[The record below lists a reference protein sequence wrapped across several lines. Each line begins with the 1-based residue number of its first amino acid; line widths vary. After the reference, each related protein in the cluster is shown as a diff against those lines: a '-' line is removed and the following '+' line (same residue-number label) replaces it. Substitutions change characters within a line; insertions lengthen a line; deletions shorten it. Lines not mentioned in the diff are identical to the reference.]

1 MERMYE
7 KNRRIIMEAKLI
19 IENQRQYFQT
29 RATRDIE
36 LLKGRLIKLRVEIL
50 NRENAI
56 YEALYKDFKK
66 SKFETYFS
74 EIGIVISEIDATLK
88 HINTWSKPKKVR
100 ASGLNFPSRDYIY
113 SEPYGCVL
121 VIAPWNY
128 PFQLAIAPV
137 ISAIAAGNTVVLKP
151 SEHTRHTSQ
160 LLDDILTAVF
170 PTEHLTVIQGG
181 VTETTLLLKERW
193 DYIFFTGSVAVG
205 KIVAKAAAPFLTPLT
220 LELGGKNP
228 CIIDSTMSTQLI
240 AKRLVW
246 GKFVNAGQTC
256 IAPDY
261 LLVHTSIKAQLISD
275 LKLEIIKAYGENPQE
290 SEDYPRIVN
299 SKNLARLTNMLQDSE
314 VVFGGVFDTDDC
326 YLAPTLIDEPALDSE
341 VMKDEIFGPILP
353 ILSYET
359 EKDIHSVL
367 SHYDKPLGFYVF
379 SNNTTFYKKMI
390 ETFSFGG
397 GTINDTMIHFGNPN
411 LPFGGV
417 GESGIGAYHGK
428 LGFDT
433 FSHKKGIVIKGN
445 WLDIPIRY
453 APYSNKLNKLKR
465 LFKFL
470 G

>member
-1 MERMYE
+1 
-7 KNRRIIMEAKLI
+7 MEAKKIL
-19 IENQRQYFQT
+19 ELQKAYFQSH
-29 RATRDIE
+29 ATRDVGV
-36 LLKGRLIKLRVEIL
+36 LKSLLIKLRAEIL
-50 NRENAI
+50 DKENDI

-66 SKFETYFS
+66 SKFEAYLG
-74 EIGIVISEIDATLK
+74 EIGIVITEIEATLK
-88 HINTWSKPKKVR
+88 HINSWSKPKKVR

-113 SEPYGCVL
+113 SEPYGTVL

-128 PFQLAIAPV
+128 PFQLAIAPI

-151 SEHTRHTSQ
+151 SEHTAHTSQ
-160 LLDDILTAVF
+160 LLEEILSTVF
-170 PTEHLTVIQGG
+170 KPEHLKVIQGG
-181 VTETTLLLKERW
+181 VPETTLLLKERW
-193 DYIFFTGSVAVG
+193 DYIFFTGSVVVG
-205 KIVAKAAAPFLTPLT
+205 KVVAKAAAPYLTPLT

-228 CIIDSTMSTQLI
+228 CIIDNSMSTQLI

-261 LLVHTSIKAQLISD
+261 LVVHSTVKAQLISD
-275 LKLEIIKAYGENPQE
+275 LKTEIIKAYGENPQE
-290 SEDYPRIVN
+290 SEDYPRIIN
-299 SKNLARLTNMLQDSE
+299 AKNLSRLTTMLKDSKVIFGGEYDSE
-314 VVFGGVFDTDDC
+314 DC
-326 YLAPTLIDEPALDSE
+326 YLAPTLIDQPTLDSA

-359 EKDIHSVL
+359 ESDIQAIL
-367 SHYDKPLGFYVF
+367 SQYEKPLGFYIF
-379 SNNTTFYKKMI
+379 STKASFYKKMI
-390 ETFSFGG
+390 ETYSFGG
-397 GTINDTMIHFGNPN
+397 GTINDTMIHFGNSK

-417 GESGIGAYHGK
+417 GESGMGAYHGR

-445 WLDIPIRY
+445 WLDIPLRY
-453 APYSNKLNKLKR
+453 APYKNKLNTLKK